1 MSLAATVALAW
12 LASACAVAEID
23 RYMLRS
29 ATAPV
34 RLEGAGGVLTRA
46 QSQSILEGLKKRSP
60 ETSIFDRHVAVEE
73 AIAGNA
79 LSVGNRVQLLEDG
92 ARTYASMLAA
102 IKAARHSVHMETYI
116 FEADEVGNRFAAA
129 LAERARAGVKVKVLY
144 DSVGSA
150 KTPKEFF
157 NDLAAKG
164 VEVEEFNPVTPAA
177 VMKGALQHR
186 DHRKLT
192 VVDGR
197 VAFLGGINISSVYVT
212 GGSSLGGATARR
224 GSMGSGAGS
233 GTGSAGAKDDDP
245 PFEKRP
251 WRDTQVRVEGPVVA
265 DLQRAFLKQWARQ
278 KKEEYREDKQY
289 FPPLGTQG
297 PLIVR
302 AIAASPGETN
312 ELNALYIT
320 LISAIENA
328 ETEIRI
334 TNAYFVPHKELL
346 KSLQEAA
353 RRGVDVKLILP
364 SRTDSWLVHNAGR
377 SFYEDLLEA
386 GVKIYERKT
395 RLLHAKTAT
404 VDGVWSTV
412 GSTNLDW
419 RSLVYND
426 ELNAVVLGPEFAAQV
441 NAMFDKDLADPQE
454 ITRESWSRR
463 PLQDRVKELTAR
475 AWGRLL

>member
-1 MSLAATVALAW
+1 MGTRIVGPRAHRGAAVRAPRSDRAGIARMHGSLRLGCADHRRPSAGGGGGAGRERPDRDRGARRLPAMALQAGARGCVGRSGRGCHARGGRLPQSALPVHCLAHACRAHARTAAHRLPVRPLPAPGELAAAARRRVASIVRRAVSLAATVALAW

-164 VEVEEFNPVTPAA
+164 VEVEEF
-177 VMKGALQHR
+177 
-186 DHRKLT
+186 
-192 VVDGR
+192 
-197 VAFLGGINISSVYVT
+197 
-212 GGSSLGGATARR
+212 
-224 GSMGSGAGS
+224 
-233 GTGSAGAKDDDP
+233 
-245 PFEKRP
+245 
-251 WRDTQVRVEGPVVA
+251 
-265 DLQRAFLKQWARQ
+265 
-278 KKEEYREDKQY
+278 
-289 FPPLGTQG
+289 
-297 PLIVR
+297 
-302 AIAASPGETN
+302 
-312 ELNALYIT
+312 
-320 LISAIENA
+320 
-328 ETEIRI
+328 
-334 TNAYFVPHKELL
+334 
-346 KSLQEAA
+346 
-353 RRGVDVKLILP
+353 
-364 SRTDSWLVHNAGR
+364 
-377 SFYEDLLEA
+377 
-386 GVKIYERKT
+386 
-395 RLLHAKTAT
+395 
-404 VDGVWSTV
+404 
-412 GSTNLDW
+412 
-419 RSLVYND
+419 
-426 ELNAVVLGPEFAAQV
+426 
-441 NAMFDKDLADPQE
+441 
-454 ITRESWSRR
+454 
-463 PLQDRVKELTAR
+463 
-475 AWGRLL
+475 